1 MNLKTKIKKY
11 FWKIGFEVLHFESCL
26 TGRKKTFSNIEGYK
40 NIRLYFW
47 LQLSRYFF
55 WRGFWAVIADRRYFP

>member
-26 TGRKKTFSNIEGYK
+26 TGRKKAFSKGCI
-40 NIRLYFW
+40 F
-47 LQLSRYFF
+47 
-55 WRGFWAVIADRRYFP
+55 GFN